1 MTSLEGF
8 YITWSS
14 SAAIIKA
21 NTKAIKEYNRIR
33 LESALVVDEVKE
45 PNRNELVV
53 VLLNFRSFSKHVL
66 DLKCDQT
73 LKKSDIIC
81 LTETQVL
88 TTSTQVALSELP

>member
-21 NTKAIKEYNRIR
+21 NTKATKENNRMR
-33 LESALVVDEVKE
+33 LESALVVE
-45 PNRNELVV
+45 PNSNELVV
-53 VLLNFRSFSKHVL
+53 VLLNIRTFSKHVL

-73 LKKSDIIC
+73 LKKSDRIC

-88 TTSTQVALSELP
+88 TNSSRVTFS

>member
-1 MTSLEGF
+1 MEGF

-21 NTKAIKEYNRIR
+21 NTKAIKEYNRMR
-33 LESALVVDEVKE
+33 LESALVVE
-45 PNRNELVV
+45 PNGNELVV
-53 VLLNFRSFSKHVL
+53 VLLNIRTFSKHVL